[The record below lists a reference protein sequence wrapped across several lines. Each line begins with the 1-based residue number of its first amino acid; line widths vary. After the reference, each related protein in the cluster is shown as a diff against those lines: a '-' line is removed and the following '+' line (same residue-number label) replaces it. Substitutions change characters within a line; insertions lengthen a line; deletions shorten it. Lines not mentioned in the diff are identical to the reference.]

1 MKRLKGFL
9 NKKGFVSIEAIFA
22 TAFALMVVLVAIG
35 FLTLI
40 IPRSLL
46 QMETH
51 NLAQKAKLQG
61 GLTTAI
67 SQPVDSDVE
76 LFLKRMEDIGYKRED
91 VKITAITKP
100 GNYNALGVSPLNEG
114 GSNYVK
120 RDSKEMIHIVV
131 EVPANTAIKA
141 PLAFFHNDAKVNE
154 KYRIVE
160 TVMSERW

>member
-1 MKRLKGFL
+1 MRRMKAIL
-9 NKKGFVSIEAIFA
+9 NKKGFVSIEAIFS
-22 TAFALMVVLVAIG
+22 TAFALMVILVAIG

-40 IPRSLL
+40 VPRSLL
-46 QMETH
+46 QIETH

-61 GLTTAI
+61 GLTTVV

-76 LFLKRMEDIGYKRED
+76 LFLQRMEEIGYKRED
-91 VKITAITKP
+91 VKITATTKP
-100 GNYNALGVSPLNEG
+100 GNYDALGVTPLYQG

-120 RDSKEMIHIVV
+120 RDSKEMIHIVI
-131 EVPANTAIKA
+131 EVPANTSITA
-141 PLAFFHNDAKVNE
+141 PLGFLRSDAKVND